1 MCEEPT
7 IAIVDDEMEVQRSLC
22 FLLKTVGYRTDI
34 YSSAEEF
41 QGNYDTQRP
50 GCAILD
56 LRMPGRNGPA

>member
-41 QGNYDTQRP
+41 QGNYGYVTTWLCNSRFTH
-50 GCAILD
+50 A
-56 LRMPGRNGPA
+56 R